1 VVLENERRPTTN
13 ERIVRVPIDTWI
25 PRRDLGGPSV
35 VGIPK
40 ARSDE
45 GDLRITPRD
54 IVECCVAHAV
64 HADVGRYL
72 RRCAVHDDA
81 LVNEVKRILRLLPQE
96 GLIIDVR
103 GNPGGMVQTGERLL
117 QLFTPRFIQ
126 PENFHMICTPLT
138 LELSKASSHLKPWI
152 DSVEQGFETGSA
164 FSQGFTLTPEDVGN
178 REGQI
183 YQGPVL
189 LITNALCYSTT
200 DMFAGGFADHE
211 IGEILGTSGDTGAG
225 GANVWRYSDLARC
238 LPAKF
243 PALPRG
249 AQVTVALR
257 RSTRVGDHSGV
268 PVEDLGVVP
277 TLANRLTK
285 IAAEARKPGQ
295 G

>member
-1 VVLENERRPTTN
+1 
-13 ERIVRVPIDTWI
+13 
-25 PRRDLGGPSV
+25 
-35 VGIPK
+35 
-40 ARSDE
+40 
-45 GDLRITPRD
+45 
-54 IVECCVAHAV
+54 
-64 HADVGRYL
+64 
-72 RRCAVHDDA
+72 
-81 LVNEVKRILRLLPQE
+81 VNELKRILRLLPQE

-225 GANVWRYSDLARC
+225 GRMSGATPTWRAAGR
-238 LPAKF
+238 PKF

-249 AQVTVALR
+249 AQMTVALR